1 MSDKTVQRGN
11 VPKSD
16 TLSRDLINQII
27 YALSHDRFYTTGCT
41 TDYEM
46 LESIAKIVA
55 QRQQPAEGTI
65 DFNTGLRY

>member
-1 MSDKTVQRGN
+1 MSDKTVPRGN
-11 VPKSD
+11 VPQSD

-27 YALSHDRFYTTGCT
+27 YTLSHDPFYTTGCT

-46 LESIAKIVA
+46 LEAVAKIVA
-55 QRQQPAEGTI
+55 RRQQPAEGTV